1 MRIIWNLDTVETVG
15 LGMIVLSSLFSAAA
29 LAVVFAY

>member
-1 MRIIWNLDTVETVG
+1 MRIWKLDTLEMVG

-29 LAVVFAY
+29 LAVVFVY